1 MNMLSLDEIKALS
14 EKQEGLCV
22 SLFMPTHRMGS
33 ETQQNQIRFK
43 NLLKRTEEELVQHGL
58 RSAGMKDFLKPAQDL
73 LNDLPFWRNQRDGLA
88 VFVSPGYWGYFRLP
102 VDFRELL
109 VVSDRFHLKP
119 LVPMLSGNVRFYIL
133 ALSLNQIRII
143 ECTRFGATPVKIEG
157 LPENMEGALNL
168 DDFQKRLQR
177 HVGTE
182 DTKGKILLY
191 FQEVDRGLRPFFR
204 DKKEP
209 LLFAGV
215 DYLFPLY
222 REANTYAHLC
232 PQALSGNP
240 EELSEE
246 ELLEDAWPVVEPFF
260 EKERVKVVEQFHDF
274 HGTGRSSS
282 ELEAVV
288 KAAAHA
294 RIAALFVALGVQ
306 RWGYYDSE
314 KDRVILS
321 PEGGRGSR
329 DLLDFATVETLM
341 NGGVVYAVSPSEVP
355 ENAPL
360 AAVFR
365 Y

>member
-14 EKQEGLCV
+14 EKQEGLSV

-43 NLLKRTEEELVQHGL
+43 NLLKKAEEELV
-58 RSAGMKDFLKPAQDL
+58 RSGMRSTETKDFLKPAQDL
-73 LNDLPFWRNQRDGLA
+73 LNDRPFWRIQRDGLA
-88 VFVSPGYWGYFRLP
+88 LFLSPGYWGYFRLP
-102 VDFRELL
+102 GEFRELL

-133 ALSLNQIRII
+133 ALSLNQIRVI
-143 ECTRFGATPVKIEG
+143 ECSRFSATPIKIEG
-157 LPENMEGALNL
+157 LPENLAGALNL

-182 DTKGKILLY
+182 DTKGKIHLY

-222 REANTYAHLC
+222 REINTYPHLYA
-232 PQALSGNP
+232 QALTGNP
-240 EELSEE
+240 EELSGE

-260 EKERVKVVEQFHDF
+260 EKERKKAVEQFYDF
-274 HGTGRSSS
+274 HGTGRASSG
-282 ELEAVV
+282 LEDVV

-306 RWGYYDSE
+306 KWGHYDSE

-321 PEGGRGSR
+321 PDARTGTR

-355 ENAPL
+355 EQSSM